1 MRILVTG
8 ASGLLGFNLAFEA
21 SKDHTVIG
29 VVNSHPI
36 QTELFEVRQTD
47 LLAPGA
53 VSALLSETKPDW
65 IIHCAALA
73 NLEDCEANPDLAHLI
88 NSELPGELALQA
100 AGLGLPI
107 VYISTDAVF
116 DGQRGEYVEEDAT
129 NPLGVYARTKLIGE
143 GNVADANP
151 HAIIARVN
159 MFGWSLTGK
168 RSLAEFFFYNLQ
180 AGKQLKGFTDVFFCP
195 LLVNDLAEILLAML
209 EKELSGLYHVV
220 SSDCISKYDF
230 GVAVA
235 DKFGFDSELIAPV
248 SVEEGGLKAAR
259 SPLLTLKSDKA
270 AQALGNPLPDITS
283 GLTRFYELHQKGYPQ
298 QLRDSLISNN

>member
-1 MRILVTG
+1 MVTG

-29 VVNSHPI
+29 VVNSHSI
-36 QTELFEVRQTD
+36 QTELFEVLQTD

-53 VSALLSETKPDW
+53 VTALITEAKPDW

-73 NLEDCEANPDLAHLI
+73 NLEDCESNPDLAHLI
-88 NSELPGELALQA
+88 NSELPSELAIQA
-100 AGLGLPI
+100 AALDIPI
-107 VYISTDAVF
+107 VHISTDAVF
-116 DGQRGEYVEEDAT
+116 DGQQGNYTEEDQT
-129 NPLGVYARTKLIGE
+129 NPLSVYARTKLAGE
-143 GNVADANP
+143 GNVADVNP

-195 LLVNDLAEILLAML
+195 LLVNDLAETLLAML
-209 EKELSGLYHVV
+209 EKELSGLFHVV

-248 SVEEGGLKAAR
+248 SVEDGGLKAAR
-259 SPLLTLKSDKA
+259 SPRLTLKSDKA
-270 AQALGNPLPDITS
+270 AQALGRSLPDITS
-283 GLTRFYELHQKGYPQ
+283 GLTRFHALHQNGYPQ
-298 QLRDSLISNN
+298 QLQNSLLSNI

>member
-1 MRILVTG
+1 MRIFVTG

-21 SKDHTVIG
+21 SKNHTVIG
-29 VVNSHPI
+29 VVNSNPI
-36 QTELFEVRQTD
+36 KTDLFEVRQAD

-53 VSALLSETKPDW
+53 VSALINETKPDW

-73 NLEDCEANPDLAHLI
+73 NLEDCEENPDLAHLI
-88 NSELPGELALQA
+88 NSELPGALALQA
-100 AGLGLPI
+100 ANLGLPI
-107 VYISTDAVF
+107 VHISTDAVF
-116 DGQRGEYVEEDAT
+116 DGQRGEYTEEDSP
-129 NPLGVYARTKLIGE
+129 NPLNVYARTKLAGE
-143 GNVADANP
+143 GNVADVNP

-180 AGKQLKGFTDVFFCP
+180 AGNSLKGFTDVFFCP

-230 GVAVA
+230 GVAIA

-248 SVEEGGLKAAR
+248 SVEESGLKAAR
-259 SPLLTLKSDKA
+259 SPRLTLKSNKV
-270 AQALGNPLPDITS
+270 AQALGSSLPEIST
-283 GLTRFYELHQKGYPQ
+283 GLARFYELHQKGYPQ

>member
-21 SKDHTVIG
+21 SKNHTVIG
-29 VVNSHPI
+29 VVNSQPI
-36 QTELFEVRQTD
+36 QTDMFEVRQMD

-53 VSALLSETKPDW
+53 VTALITETKPDW
-65 IIHCAALA
+65 IVHCAALA

-100 AGLGLPI
+100 STLGLPMI
-107 VYISTDAVF
+107 HISTDAVF
-116 DGQRGEYVEEDAT
+116 DGLKGNYTEEDQT
-129 NPLGVYARTKLIGE
+129 NPLSVYARTKLVGE
-143 GNVADANP
+143 GNVADAYP
-151 HAIIARVN
+151 QAIIARVN

-180 AGKQLKGFTDVFFCP
+180 AGNQLKGFTDVFFCP
-195 LLVNDLAEILLAML
+195 LLVNDLAETLLAML

-235 DKFGFDSELIAPV
+235 DKFGFDSDLIAPV
-248 SVEEGGLKAAR
+248 SVEDGGLKAAR
-259 SPLLTLKSDKA
+259 SPRLTLKSEKA
-270 AQALGNPLPDITS
+270 AQALGSPLPDMTS
-283 GLTRFYELHQKGYPQ
+283 GMTRFYELHQQSYPQ
-298 QLRDSLISNN
+298 QLLDSLISSN